1 MKILFFADNFPPEV
15 NAAASRVHERAAL
28 WVKDGHDVT
37 VITSV
42 PNFPQ
47 GAVHA
52 GYRNRLRQVQ
62 NIDGIRVVRVWTFIA
77 ANEGIVRRLVDFLSY
92 MVTSFVFA
100 FGEKRPDIV
109 TATSP
114 QFFCALGAWA
124 HARLRGL
131 PFVFELS
138 DLWPASIM
146 AVGAMRKSA
155 LMRLFEALELFLYRH
170 SDRVIA
176 LTRDFKRDLTARGIA
191 AEKIDVVRNGVDL
204 SRYAPRPRDMA
215 KAGELGLE
223 GKFVLGYLGTHGV
236 AHALSNLLDA
246 AALLKDRAPQV
257 HFLLVGDGAERRQ
270 LLARLEA
277 DKLPNVTMIGPRPKA
292 DMPSWWSLADM
303 ALISLKKQELFSGVI
318 PSKIFEAM
326 GMGIPLL
333 FVGPSG
339 EGSEILVEED
349 CGIVVPPQDPQA
361 LAQSVEAL
369 LADPSR
375 VAQLRQNSGDA
386 AARHSRSAQA
396 TGMIAVYQSVLQ
408 RPR

>member
-15 NAAASRVHERAAL
+15 NAAASRVYERAVL
-28 WVKDGHDVT
+28 WVKDGHEVT
-37 VITSV
+37 VITSA

-52 GYRNRLRQVQ
+52 GYRNKLYQTQ
-62 NIDGIRVVRVWTFIA
+62 TMDGIRVVRVWTFIA
-77 ANEGIVRRLVDFLSY
+77 ANEGILRRIVDFVSY
-92 MVTSFVFA
+92 MVTSFIFA

-114 QFFCALGAWA
+114 QFFAAVGAWA
-124 HARLRGL
+124 YARLRGL

-146 AVGAMRKSA
+146 AVGAMRKSF
-155 LMRLFEALELFLYRH
+155 LIRMFEKLELFMYRH

-176 LTRDFKRDLTARGIA
+176 LTRDFKRDLVSRGIA
-191 AEKIDVVRNGVDL
+191 PEKIDVVRNGVDL
-204 SRYAPRPRDMA
+204 SRYAPRPRDEA
-215 KAGELGLE
+215 KVADLGLH
-223 GKFVLGYLGTHGV
+223 GKFVMGYLGTHGV

-246 AALLKDRAPQV
+246 AALLKDRAPQA
-257 HFLLVGDGAERRQ
+257 HFLFVGDGAERKQ

-277 DKLPNVTMIGPRPKA
+277 EKLPNVTMIGPRPKTE
-292 DMPSWWSLADM
+292 MPSWWSLLDM
-303 ALISLKKQELFSGVI
+303 ALISLKKQDLFSGVI

-349 CGIVVPPQDPQA
+349 CGIVVPPEDPQA
-361 LAQSVEAL
+361 LARAVEAL
-369 LADPSR
+369 LADPAR
-375 VAQLRQNSGDA
+375 VAQLRQNSRDA
-386 AARHSRSAQA
+386 AARHSRAAQA
-396 TGMIAVYQSVLQ
+396 AGMIAVYQSVLQ
-408 RPR
+408 RAR

>member
-15 NAAASRVHERAAL
+15 NAAASRVHERAVL
-28 WVKDGHDVT
+28 WAKDGHEVT
-37 VITSV
+37 VITSA

-52 GYRNRLRQVQ
+52 GYRNRLWQVQ
-62 NIDGIRVVRVWTFIA
+62 TMDGIRVVRVWTFIA
-77 ANEGIVRRLVDFLSY
+77 ANEGIVLRILDFLSY

-114 QFFCALGAWA
+114 QFFAAMGAWA

-131 PFVFELS
+131 PFIFELS
-138 DLWPASIM
+138 DLWPASIT
-146 AVGAMRKSA
+146 AVGAMRKSV
-155 LMRLFEALELFLYRH
+155 LIRLFEKLELFMYRH

-176 LTRDFKRDLTARGIA
+176 LTRDFKRDLISRGVA
-191 AEKIDVVRNGVDL
+191 PEKIDVVRNGVDL
-204 SRYAPRPRDMA
+204 SRYTPRARDEA
-215 KAGELGLE
+215 RAAELGLK
-223 GKFVLGYLGTHGV
+223 GKFVLGYMGTHGV

-246 AALLKDRAPQV
+246 AALLKDRAPQA
-257 HFLLVGDGAERRQ
+257 HFLFVGDGAERKQ

-277 DKLPNVTMIGPRPKA
+277 QNLPNVTMIGPRPKA
-292 DMPSWWSLADM
+292 EMPSWWDQLDM
-303 ALISLKKQELFSGVI
+303 ALISLKKQDLFSGVI

-339 EGSEILVEED
+339 EGSEILLEED
-349 CGIVVPPQDPQA
+349 CGIVVPPEEPET
-361 LAQSVEAL
+361 LARAVDAL
-369 LADPSR
+369 LADPAR
-375 VAQLRQNSGDA
+375 VARLRQNSRDA
-386 AARHSRSAQA
+386 APRHSRAAQA
-396 TGMIAVYQSVLQ
+396 AAMIAVYQSVLQ
-408 RPR
+408 SKR